1 MRRIVLCLFAVTI
14 VFGLAAV
21 DGWAQAT
28 AQIAGTV
35 RDQSGA
41 VLPGVEVTVVQTGT
55 AAARTAVS
63 NETGSYILSN
73 LPIGPYRL
81 EAALPGFRT
90 FVQTGIVLQVNSAPV
105 VNPVLQVGQVSEQI
119 EVQANATLVETHST
133 GVGEVIDS
141 QRVVELPLNGR
152 QATQLINLA
161 GAAATIPLS
170 NAGQLY
176 SGKNNPDETPISVA
190 GGGANSALTYVM
202 DGGTHNDPINNLG
215 LPLPFPDALQ
225 EFKVETSA
233 FAMAYSMPAT
243 SLPRFATRSS
253 EINSA
258 GHSADR
264 LFVTSSSFSAGRSS
278 RSSVLRRL
286 PGQAIFPHRPCS
298 PAISPKSRHLPATAE
313 NKSR

>member
-1 MRRIVLCLFAVTI
+1 MQKPAE
-14 VFGLAAV
+14 VFGGSMKRILFCLITV
-21 DGWAQAT
+21 VVMFSLGNDYVFAQGT
-28 AQIAGTV
+28 AQISGIV

-41 VLPGVEVTVVQTGT
+41 VLPGVEVTVRQTDTGAT
-55 AAARTAVS
+55 RSTVS
-63 NETGSYILSN
+63 NESGAYVLSN
-73 LPIGPYRL
+73 LPVGPYRL

-105 VNPVLQVGQVSEQI
+105 VNPTLEVGQVSEQV
-119 EVQANATLVETHST
+119 EVEANATLVETRAT

-161 GAAATIPLS
+161 GAAVTIPLS
-170 NAGQLY
+170 NVGQLY
-176 SGKNNPDETPISVA
+176 SGKNNPDEAPISVA

-233 FAMAYSMPAT
+233 
-243 SLPRFATRSS
+243 
-253 EINSA
+253 
-258 GHSADR
+258 
-264 LFVTSSSFSAGRSS
+264 
-278 RSSVLRRL
+278 
-286 PGQAIFPHRPCS
+286 
-298 PAISPKSRHLPATAE
+298 LPAQYGHHGSGAVNVVTKSGTNDFHGDAFE
-313 NKSR
+313 FVRNGIFNARDFFAPVRDSLKRNQFGGTLGGPILHNKLF